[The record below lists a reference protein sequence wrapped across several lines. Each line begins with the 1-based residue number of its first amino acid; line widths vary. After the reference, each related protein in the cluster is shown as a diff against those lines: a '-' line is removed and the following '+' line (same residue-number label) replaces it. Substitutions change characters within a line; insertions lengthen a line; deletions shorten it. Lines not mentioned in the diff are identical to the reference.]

1 MQINNKTTTSPNA
14 HKLALNAAFVAVALT
29 LSLAPLS
36 AKTKNVKEIKLK
48 TINTAKV
55 TSTPPL
61 LTLIDPKSYLSL
73 SYTDLT
79 MHMPNPEFQNTAEN
93 LGSLGLFGQDVMA
106 LLCAPPDLYRL
117 FKNKETDNCLTATGL
132 IDGKSCHTCIV
143 SFEQKISDV
152 QTLLKEAKGGNDY
165 SEIKLIKGKPGNF
178 KYYLKWPG
186 AGPGNTSGDWYM
198 AVFGGKNIII
208 SSSETAL
215 AQTFKCFTQKNKV
228 LPQIYTQHVN
238 KLAKGATH
246 FQIDEITPDGE
257 PPVIIEMKTPDGDMI
272 IEMMGDTSGSTN
284 SDVKQHFEKMRKGLE
299 SEIEGKLA
307 DGPLPHTLKL
317 SGGKLSETKKQGAIM
332 SELSPYFAHH
342 FWLLKDQEVS
352 KAEGK

>member
-1 MQINNKTTTSPNA
+1 MLKKSLTV
-14 HKLALNAAFVAVALT
+14 ALVAAALT
-29 LSLAPLS
+29 LSLSSVEAKSKAQKIAKAPD
-36 AKTKNVKEIKLK
+36 
-48 TINTAKV
+48 
-55 TSTPPL
+55 TPPL

-79 MHMPNPEFQNTAEN
+79 MRMPNPEFQNTAES

-106 LLCAPPDLYRL
+106 LLCAPPELYQL

-143 SFEQKISDV
+143 SFEQNIDDV
-152 QTLLKEAKGGNDY
+152 QTLLKAAKKENTY
-165 SEIKLIKGKPGNF
+165 SEIKLVQGKAGNF
-178 KYYLKWPG
+178 KNYLKWSG
-186 AGPGNTSGDWYM
+186 AGPGNTSGLWYM
-198 AVFGGKNIII
+198 AVFAGKNIII

-215 AQTFKCFTQKNKV
+215 AQTFKCFTKKNKA
-228 LPQIYTQHVN
+228 LPEIYTQHVN
-238 KLAKGATH
+238 KLAKGSTH

-272 IEMMGDTSGSTN
+272 IEMVGDKAHSTSGDIT
-284 SDVKQHFEKMRKGLE
+284 KHFDKMRKGLE
-299 SEIEGKLA
+299 SEIEDKLA
-307 DGPLPHTLKL
+307 DGPAPHTLKQ

-342 FWLLKDQEVS
+342 FWLLKDQESS
-352 KAEGK
+352 KAEAN